1 MPSVPFPFLRYSRR
15 SVASAHL
22 RCAPLARNVRRAMM
36 RRRLCLLFLLVFAA
50 TPAQAHGVE
59 GLIYSLFIY
68 GTGVGIAGGIVNGLV
83 RKEKVLG
90 LIITMAV
97 YFLAGLGFVV
107 FEALTAQPIPDVPPI
122 SYTEIALFMPAL
134 QAYGGIVPLVVGFL
148 CGHVL
153 ARFAI
158 RNAWRARK
166 T

>member
-36 RRRLCLLFLLVFAA
+36 RRRLCLLFLLVIAA
-50 TPAQAHGVE
+50 TPAHAHGVE
-59 GLIYSLFIY
+59 GLIYSAFIY
-68 GTGVGIAGGIVNGLV
+68 GTGVGIAGGVVNGLV

-90 LIITMAV
+90 LIITMV
-97 YFLAGLGFVV
+97 LYFLAGLGFAV
-107 FEALTAQPIPDVPPI
+107 FYALTVQPIPDLPPI
-122 SYTEIALFMPAL
+122 SLAEIALIMAVL
-134 QAYGGIVPLVVGFL
+134 QAYGGIVPLVIGFL
-148 CGHVL
+148 CAHVL
-153 ARFAI
+153 ARFAM